1 MQIKTAMKRFLSLFF
16 LSRKLS
22 YRLYLYIIISI
33 EEIMMRNILTVLAL
47 CLTPFALN
55 ADEVFVGSKHG
66 SDPMHP
72 SYKGRVM
79 TGYQGWFRTPGDG
92 SGRGWV
98 HWGRNDFNDDNCTV
112 EAFPEM
118 DEYETKYP
126 SGFTYED
133 GSLVEV
139 FSSYDAQT
147 VDTHFKWMKE
157 YGIDGAMVQ
166 RFFGSTHPRTRADGI
181 HILKNAQKAAEKHG
195 RALVVMYDLSGAR
208 PGRDISNQLIEDW
221 KYLVDELKIT
231 GGKGTNYLFHNGK
244 PLVSIWGL
252 GFVDRPYS
260 LDTMGIE
267 KFIKFLKEDKEYG
280 GCSIMIGVPP
290 TFRTLDGDT
299 LSDPKLH
306 EILKNSDVV
315 SPWNPGRFSLD
326 GTKEKRESLEALLK
340 DRVSKDVVFCKEIGI
355 DYAPVIY
362 PGFSWYNLMYKRNP
376 NVVFN
381 SAPRLKGEFFW
392 TLAKA
397 MIDNGSEM
405 IYVAMFDEVDEATA
419 IFKITDKIPPTKNTK
434 FITNEGMGSDY
445 YLYLSGE
452 IAKALREKSKLPQ
465 MPPQR

>member
-1 MQIKTAMKRFLSLFF
+1 MMT
-16 LSRKLS
+16 RKL
-22 YRLYLYIIISI
+22 
-33 EEIMMRNILTVLAL
+33 LAL
-47 CLTPFALN
+47 AAMCILPFALN
-55 ADEVFVGSKHG
+55 ADEHSVGSKHG
-66 SDPMHP
+66 KNPIHP
-72 SYKGRVM
+72 SYAGRVM
-79 TGYQGWFRTPGDG
+79 AGYQGWFRAPGDG

-98 HWGRNDFNDDNCTV
+98 HWGREAFNDDNCTV
-112 EAFPEM
+112 EAFPDM
-118 DEYETKYP
+118 REYEKKYP
-126 SGFTYED
+126 SGFAYED
-133 GSLVEV
+133 GSPVEV
-139 FSSYDAQT
+139 FSSYDYQT

-166 RFFGSTHPRTRADGI
+166 RFFGSTHPRFRQDGVQ
-181 HILKNAQKAAEKHG
+181 ILKHAKQAAEKYG

-208 PGRDISNQLIEDW
+208 PGQDISARLINDW

-231 GGKGTNYLFHNGK
+231 GGENTSYLFHNGK

-252 GFVDRPYS
+252 GFIDRPYT
-260 LDTMGIE
+260 LDSMGIE

-280 GCSIMIGVPP
+280 GCSIMAGVPP

-299 LSDPKLH
+299 QSDPKLH
-306 EILKNSDVV
+306 EILKECDVV
-315 SPWNPGRFSLD
+315 SPWNPGRFSMD
-326 GTKEKRESLEALLK
+326 GTPQTREALENLLK
-340 DRVSKDVVFCKEIGI
+340 DRVSKDIAFCNEIGI

-381 SAPRLKGEFFW
+381 SAPRLKGEFYW

-397 MIDNGSEM
+397 MIDNGSKM

-445 YLYLSGE
+445 YLYLSGL
-452 IAKALREKSKLPQ
+452 ISKALKNNEKLPP
-465 MPPQR
+465 MPPKPLSPKS